1 MKSFL
6 LPVAVAALLL
16 SGCSDDRP
24 KDILS
29 EDKMLDVMTDLQI
42 AEAYDRSGSV
52 PLDLQ
57 GSNKGNL
64 GLAVLRQHGVTEEE
78 MDSTLAWYGRNM
90 DEYAKLYKKIDERL
104 AKRQRKY
111 AKAAGESDKELM
123 SADLWPYGRH
133 LVISD
138 LAFADDIVMSIP
150 GDQVVPGEKLT
161 WKMRVQGSTSRQMTL
176 GVDYPDGT
184 SVIVKNSN
192 YSSDLWLETVL
203 QTDTAQTP
211 VRIFGTLKLRSN
223 YPRAFV
229 DSIQLTHQ
237 PVPAGE
243 HDRLGLQRRIGAPRR
258 KISLPSDSTAN
269 SSLMEDSIRFKPSVS
284 TSKSLGVS
292 TRR

>member
-1 MKSFL
+1 MRNFL

-16 SGCSDDRP
+16 AGCSDDRP
-24 KDILS
+24 EDILS

-57 GSNKGNL
+57 GSSTGKL

-138 LAFADDIVMSIP
+138 LSFADDIVMSIP

-161 WKMRVQGSTSRQMTL
+161 WKMRVQGSSSRQMTL

-192 YSSDLWLETVL
+192 YSSDLWVETVL

-243 HDRLGLQRRIGAPRR
+243 HDRLGLQRRIGEARR

-269 SSLMEDSIRFKPSVS
+269 SSLVEDSIRFRPSVS

>member
-1 MKSFL
+1 
-6 LPVAVAALLL
+6 
-16 SGCSDDRP
+16 
-24 KDILS
+24 
-29 EDKMLDVMTDLQI
+29 
-42 AEAYDRSGSV
+42 
-52 PLDLQ
+52 
-57 GSNKGNL
+57 
-64 GLAVLRQHGVTEEE
+64 

-161 WKMRVQGSTSRQMTL
+161 WKMRVQGSSSRQMTL

>member
-1 MKSFL
+1 MKNFL

-16 SGCSDDRP
+16 AGCSDDRP
-24 KDILS
+24 EDILS

-57 GSNKGNL
+57 GSSTGKL

-123 SADLWPYGRH
+123 SADLWPYGWH

-138 LAFADDIVMSIP
+138 LSFADDIVMSIP

-161 WKMRVQGSTSRQMTL
+161 WKMRVQGSSSRQMTL

-192 YSSDLWLETVL
+192 YSSDLWVETVL

-243 HDRLGLQRRIGAPRR
+243 HDRLGLQRRIGAARR

-269 SSLMEDSIRFKPSVS
+269 SSLVEDSIRFRPSVS